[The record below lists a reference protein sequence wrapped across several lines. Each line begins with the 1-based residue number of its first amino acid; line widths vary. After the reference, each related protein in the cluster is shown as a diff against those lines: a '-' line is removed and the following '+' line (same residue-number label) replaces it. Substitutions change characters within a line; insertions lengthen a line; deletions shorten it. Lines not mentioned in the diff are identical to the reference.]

1 MCGIIGYIGSKE
13 KTIHVLMNGLKKLE
27 YRGYDS
33 SGIAYF
39 YRKKIQLI
47 KASGRLENLEKS
59 VDRTVNSKIGIGH
72 TRWATHGEPSVL
84 NAHPHQHGK
93 ITLVHN
99 GVIENMEEIK
109 NFLIKEG
116 ERFYSDTDTEVLAAL
131 IDNNYKKTG
140 DMKMALQES
149 IRVIV
154 GSYSVVLLNEDD
166 HEHLYVLK
174 KDSPLLIGVGKN
186 EVFVASDYTAFKEN
200 TKQYMILNDLE
211 YGMVSP
217 DEMMIYNQSGD
228 QVGKEIMVLKEKEV
242 VNSKEDYDFYMNK
255 EIHEE
260 EKVLKQLFKYYE
272 RKNSHRCP
280 RFKKYRKIQI
290 VGCGSAYHAG
300 LVGKTLFEKIGNK
313 KVEIEYASEF
323 RYQPFFAGDKT
334 LIIFVSQSGETADTI
349 ACAKM
354 AKSLGIDTLSIV
366 NTPNSTL
373 SRLTSYVYYT
383 YAGEEVSVA
392 TTKAYSCQIAI
403 FMILLREF
411 MMQYQTWDDEMEN
424 RYQENKRK
432 LWKAFETC
440 YQTFSQFSF
449 IEELVKR
456 PFNFFV
462 GRQIDYALS
471 VEASLK
477 LREVTYL
484 NSVAYPAGE
493 LKHGTIALIEKGVFV
508 FALATDKEVFD
519 KTKTNMI
526 EAKSRGAYTV
536 FLTTDKLDNE
546 EIEAD
551 IKLIIPD
558 VGNILQPLITILPF
572 QLLSYQTAKYL
583 GLDLDHPRN
592 LAKSVTVE

>member
-354 AKSLGIDTLSIV
+354 AKSLGIDTLSI
-366 NTPNSTL
+366 
-373 SRLTSYVYYT
+373 
-383 YAGEEVSVA
+383 
-392 TTKAYSCQIAI
+392 
-403 FMILLREF
+403 
-411 MMQYQTWDDEMEN
+411 
-424 RYQENKRK
+424 
-432 LWKAFETC
+432 
-440 YQTFSQFSF
+440 
-449 IEELVKR
+449 
-456 PFNFFV
+456 
-462 GRQIDYALS
+462 
-471 VEASLK
+471 
-477 LREVTYL
+477 
-484 NSVAYPAGE
+484 
-493 LKHGTIALIEKGVFV
+493 
-508 FALATDKEVFD
+508 
-519 KTKTNMI
+519 
-526 EAKSRGAYTV
+526 
-536 FLTTDKLDNE
+536 
-546 EIEAD
+546 
-551 IKLIIPD
+551 
-558 VGNILQPLITILPF
+558 
-572 QLLSYQTAKYL
+572 
-583 GLDLDHPRN
+583 
-592 LAKSVTVE
+592 